1 MREGMSYSITW
12 KYRQVMIM
20 AQKKDRSRFTIKF
33 RESDPAHNMT
43 IRILE
48 RQGQRN
54 IAPFLV
60 NAVLHYV
67 QCTETPDVSHMLTD
81 NSATMVDRNAIEEI
95 VWGILSRQGI
105 FREDVQRDDEI
116 NSNTDII
123 LEEKRELN
131 IEEDISVDSLSSQNV
146 VNEEVRAMIKRTLS
160 AFRRD

>member
-1 MREGMSYSITW
+1 MPMQKGTRYSITW

-67 QCTETPDVSHMLTD
+67 QCSETPDMSHMLAD
-81 NSATMVDRNAIEEI
+81 NPASIVDRNAIEEI
-95 VWGILSRQGI
+95 VWGVLRQQGI
-105 FREDVQRDDEI
+105 IRGCRI
-116 NSNTDII
+116 ND
-123 LEEKRELN
+123 
-131 IEEDISVDSLSSQNV
+131 
-146 VNEEVRAMIKRTLS
+146 
-160 AFRRD
+160 

>member
-1 MREGMSYSITW
+1 MPEGMSYSITW

-33 RESDPAHNMT
+33 RESDPAHDMT

-67 QCTETPDVSHMLTD
+67 QCAETPDMSHMLAD
-81 NSATMVDRNAIEEI
+81 NPVPMVDKNAIEEI
-95 VWGILSRQGI
+95 VRGILRQQGI
-105 FREDVQRDDEI
+105 VKE
-116 NSNTDII
+116 S
-123 LEEKRELN
+123 
-131 IEEDISVDSLSSQNV
+131 IEEVTADRIEEEQGLNMF
-146 VNEEVRAMIKRTLS
+146 EEVHNKGIEPKNNVNNEMRAMITRTLS
-160 AFRRD
+160 AFRTSE